1 MNKDLTEAL
10 KHIALDKGVAKMGI
24 ASRENLAGPPEADTE
39 PILPGARA
47 VISFLVVEP
56 EDKIFNYLAKVD
68 PQPYRDHFYENIQL
82 LGRVGLALAEALRS
96 RGHRAEALSPNGVY
110 NKGSDPVTGLRP
122 PFSHRYAAVAAGLGA
137 IGLSGN
143 VVTPEYGARIYL
155 SSVITDAPLEPDQPL
170 DENPCDECKTCLNA
184 CPARFMSF
192 EERVTF
198 TMGGREITH
207 IKKGIHA
214 RCAISCMGLTGL
226 SRDGKWST
234 WAPADPPIPEDDEEL
249 VKLLFDLI
257 ARYFQRRNEHP
268 ELSNF
273 ARFHSPMPGYPEDK
287 QGILARNKF
296 DTRAVTCGNC
306 AIVCLE
312 TKPKR
317 AKALKALHSS
327 GVVVED
333 EDGRIQ
339 VKRPEQV
346 GK

>member
-1 MNKDLTEAL
+1 MRSLAIL
-10 KHIALDKGVAKMGI
+10 PSRRKGVGAIGMSG
-24 ASRENLAGPPEADTE
+24 NVGPPED
-39 PILPGARA
+39 
-47 VISFLVVEP
+47 
-56 EDKIFNYLAKVD
+56 
-68 PQPYRDHFYENIQL
+68 
-82 LGRVGLALAEALRS
+82 
-96 RGHRAEALSPNGVY
+96 
-110 NKGSDPVTGLRP
+110 
-122 PFSHRYAAVAAGLGA
+122 
-137 IGLSGN
+137 
-143 VVTPEYGARIYL
+143 GARIYL

-170 DENPCDECKTCLNA
+170 DENPCDECKTCLNS

-192 EERVTF
+192 DERVTF

-234 WAPADPPIPEDDEEL
+234 WAPAGPPIPEDDEEL

-268 ELSNF
+268 ELPNF

-287 QGILARNKF
+287 QGILPRNKF
-296 DTRAVTCGNC
+296 DTQAVTCGNC

-333 EDGRIQ
+333 EDGKIQ